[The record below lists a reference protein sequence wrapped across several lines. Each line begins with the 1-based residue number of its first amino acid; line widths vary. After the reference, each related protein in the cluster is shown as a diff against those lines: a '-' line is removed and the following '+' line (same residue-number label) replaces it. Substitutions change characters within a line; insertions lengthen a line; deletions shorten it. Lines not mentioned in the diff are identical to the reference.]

1 MTTTRP
7 LELIHMD
14 LIGPIQTISLGGKKY
29 ILVVVDDYSRFTW
42 VAFLKDKGETFIH
55 FKSIVNKIQN
65 EKERTVNSLS
75 RMRSDHGTEFDN
87 SSFIEYC
94 DELGIRHEFSSP
106 ITPQQNGVVERK
118 NRVLIEMARVML
130 SGKSLPKFF
139 WAEAVNT
146 SCYVINRVYTRP
158 NSDKTPYELWKAK
171 KPNLKY
177 FRVFGSLC
185 YILRDREHLAK
196 FDSKSDEGIFLG
208 YSLNSRAFRVFNNRT
223 KTMMESSNVVID
235 DSLDK
240 SDKVCVNLDVFYK
253 EKGTPESVVTEQIP
267 SKDEDPF
274 SSVSVHTE
282 PVEPSP
288 APWVQ
293 RNHPNDVILAMQEEL
308 NQFKRHD
315 VWDLVE
321 RPRGV
326 NVIGT
331 KWIFKNKSNDE
342 GKVVR
347 NKARLVAQGYSQ
359 VEGIDFEETYA
370 PVARLESIRLLLAV
384 SCYMNFKLY
393 QMDVK
398 TAFLNGIINEEVY
411 CEQPKGFEDIDHSDH
426 VYKLKKALY
435 GLKQAPR
442 AWYERLSSFLL
453 SEGFIR
459 GSADKTLFV
468 KTCLSDRIIA
478 QVYVDDIVFGATS
491 EKLIH
496 EFTKLM
502 ESEFEMSMVGELTYF
517 LGLQVNQ
524 SDDGIFICQSKYAK
538 DLVKKFGLDT
548 SKKARTPMC
557 SKVKICADLD
567 GDSVDQ
573 KSYRSMIGSLLYLT
587 PSRPDIAFNVG
598 ICARFQANPKES
610 HHKAVK
616 RIIKYVNSTT
626 DFGLWYSKQ
635 DNTALLGYCDSD
647 YAGCVDDRKSTS
659 GGCFFVG
666 QNLVS
671 WLSKKQTSVALS
683 STESEYIAAGN
694 CCTQLIWM
702 KQMLR
707 DYGIIEDTFIVYCDN
722 ISALCLAKNP
732 IQHTRTKHID
742 IRHH

>member
-1 MTTTRP
+1 
-7 LELIHMD
+7 
-14 LIGPIQTISLGGKKY
+14 
-29 ILVVVDDYSRFTW
+29 
-42 VAFLKDKGETFIH
+42 
-55 FKSIVNKIQN
+55 
-65 EKERTVNSLS
+65 
-75 RMRSDHGTEFDN
+75 
-87 SSFIEYC
+87 
-94 DELGIRHEFSSP
+94 
-106 ITPQQNGVVERK
+106 
-118 NRVLIEMARVML
+118 
-130 SGKSLPKFF
+130 
-139 WAEAVNT
+139 
-146 SCYVINRVYTRP
+146 
-158 NSDKTPYELWKAK
+158 
-171 KPNLKY
+171 
-177 FRVFGSLC
+177 
-185 YILRDREHLAK
+185 
-196 FDSKSDEGIFLG
+196 
-208 YSLNSRAFRVFNNRT
+208 
-223 KTMMESSNVVID
+223 
-235 DSLDK
+235 
-240 SDKVCVNLDVFYK
+240 
-253 EKGTPESVVTEQIP
+253 
-267 SKDEDPF
+267 
-274 SSVSVHTE
+274 
-282 PVEPSP
+282 
-288 APWVQ
+288 
-293 RNHPNDVILAMQEEL
+293 
-308 NQFKRHD
+308 
-315 VWDLVE
+315 
-321 RPRGV
+321 
-326 NVIGT
+326 
-331 KWIFKNKSNDE
+331 
-342 GKVVR
+342 
-347 NKARLVAQGYSQ
+347 
-359 VEGIDFEETYA
+359 
-370 PVARLESIRLLLAV
+370 
-384 SCYMNFKLY
+384 MNFKLY

-491 EKLIH
+491 EKLVH

-587 PSRPDIAFNVG
+587 ASRPDIAFNVG